1 MNHIAVKDDE
11 GRYKVFYGRF
21 VGMAETEAEAWQVV
35 QEDLRSREACRQ
47 NADKNADNADS
58 PRQSARTL

>member
-21 VGMAETEAEAWQVV
+21 VGMAETEAEAWQIV
-35 QEDLRSREACRQ
+35 QEDLRSREACRP
-47 NADKNADNADS
+47 NADNADS